1 MECSITWDKFSGN
14 DFVPE
19 ALARCCASIC
29 KDIKANRQ
37 NGHQTNTYLQLWYQT
52 TKEIVTDPFNYI
64 HIMPNLISKEQYH

>member
-1 MECSITWDKFSGN
+1 MECSIIWDKFSGN

-19 ALARCCASIC
+19 TLARCCASIC
-29 KDIKANRQ
+29 KDKDNCQ
-37 NGHQTNTYLQLWYQT
+37 NSHQTNTYLQLKYQS

>member
-19 ALARCCASIC
+19 AVARCCASIC
-29 KDIKANRQ
+29 KDKANRQ